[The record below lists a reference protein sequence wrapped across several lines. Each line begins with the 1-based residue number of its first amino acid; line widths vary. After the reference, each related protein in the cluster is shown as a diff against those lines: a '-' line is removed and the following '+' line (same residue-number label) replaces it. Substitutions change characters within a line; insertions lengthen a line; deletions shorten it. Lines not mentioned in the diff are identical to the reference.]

1 MMQKIVNSQGEVLDY
16 SFHSANL
23 PTNKDTLV
31 LIGHGLTGDKNR
43 ELVVAVANGLAE
55 KGWNCVRFSYSGNGD
70 SQGSYKDMCISKE
83 VSDLKAVIQHVKKDY
98 QKIIY
103 IGHSMGA
110 AVGALVVANDQL
122 GDIVA
127 MVSLAG
133 MVNTLTFCET
143 EFGNQVP
150 DDSYMWDDMNC
161 PLTQVFVDDLT
172 QIKTILPAVEQVE
185 TPWLLIH
192 GSADDVVLPIDSEQL
207 YQQLKSARTKI
218 MIPDADHSFS
228 EHQPQVVSAIEEFL
242 DTQII

>member
-43 ELVVAVANGLAE
+43 ELVVAVAHGLAE

-83 VSDLKAVIQHVKKDY
+83 VSDLKALIQHFTKDY

-110 AVGALVVANDQL
+110 AVGALVVAEDKL

-133 MVNTLTFCET
+133 MVNTQVFCET

-150 DDSYMWDDMNC
+150 DDSYMWDDANY
-161 PLTQVFVDDLT
+161 PLTQTFVDDLT
-172 QIKTILPAVEQVE
+172 QIRTVLPAVEQVE
-185 TPWLLIH
+185 IPWLMIH
-192 GSADDVVLPIDSEQL
+192 GSEDDVVLPVDSEQL
-207 YQQLKSARTKI
+207 YQQLKGAKKHVVI
-218 MIPDADHSFS
+218 EDADHSFS
-228 EHQPQVVSAIEEFL
+228 EHHPQVIAAIQDFL
-242 DTQII
+242 STQVH